1 MNDDDDMK
9 LVVMTAGDCRTG
21 WSLSLGFGSH
31 ICDLTTLT
39 LRMYENLP
47 PAEVA
52 MALRDLADSV
62 ENLKDE
68 GEDESWLRAREAAW
82 KRSLEVATAMD
93 IYPPLR
99 QGGRK
104 TRGRNVAPPPQ
115 RENPM
120 ANKKTAKKVAKKVE
134 AKKAAMKKVVAKK
147 AK

>member
-1 MNDDDDMK
+1 MNDDMK

-21 WSLSLGFGSH
+21 WSLSLGFGRH

-68 GEDESWLRAREAAW
+68 GEDESWLREHQAAW
-82 KRSLEVATAMD
+82 KRLLKASAMTPD

>member
-1 MNDDDDMK
+1 MNDDMK

-82 KRSLEVATAMD
+82 KRSLEAAATAMD

-115 RENPM
+115 REKSNGEQE
-120 ANKKTAKKVAKKVE
+120 NR
-134 AKKAAMKKVVAKK
+134 
-147 AK
+147 

>member
-1 MNDDDDMK
+1 MNDDMK
-9 LVVMTAGDCRTG
+9 LIVATAGDCRTG

-31 ICDLTTLT
+31 PSELVVLNLVLKDGLSAPRVADR
-39 LRMYENLP
+39 LREF
-47 PAEVA
+47 
-52 MALRDLADSV
+52 ADSV
-62 ENLKDE
+62 EQVRPE
-68 GEDESWLRAREAAW
+68 EEDELWLRTREAAW
-82 KRSLEVATAMD
+82 KRLLKASAMTPD

-104 TRGRNVAPPPQ
+104 TRGRNVALPPQ